1 MLTLFRQNTIA
12 TVAALVL
19 LAFLLT
25 LPALGQPPAPE
36 ELGHFHRGLFFSWD
50 WMPLAYAAV
59 PKTYLILSV
68 GFHLLLGLY
77 ANFVVNR
84 EKFFARK
91 TYLTALCYLLLGAM
105 LPVFRVFSVQSLAA
119 LFLLM
124 ALARTFTLTGTPF
137 PRRSAY
143 DIGFLVG
150 LAVLFYF
157 PSIFFLFLFPF
168 VMMRFRTIMLQD
180 LVAGIL
186 GVLSPVYFA
195 ASWLYLSGKGGQVL
209 KPFLHLFLPVQ
220 TIRFPLFAALT
231 LGSLLWFFYALY
243 LVRKVAPRQAQLVRR
258 KFSTLTLFF
267 FFSVWTGLF
276 APVFP
281 STSWVLVLPSLS
293 MLLSL
298 TLQQQSE
305 KYNTF
310 TLLLVLALLVAVQWL
325 L

>member
-1 MLTLFRQNTIA
+1 MLALFRQNNIA
-12 TVAALVL
+12 TLAALLL
-19 LAFLLT
+19 LALLLT
-25 LPALGQPPAPE
+25 IPALCHLPAATDLSN
-36 ELGHFHRGLFFSWD
+36 FHRGLFFTWE
-50 WMPLAYAAV
+50 WMPLAFAAA
-59 PKTYLILSV
+59 PKTYIILSA

-105 LPVFRVFSVQSLAA
+105 LPVFRVFSVQSFAA

-157 PSIFFLFLFPF
+157 PSICFLLLFPF

-180 LVAGIL
+180 LAAGIL
-186 GVLSPVYFA
+186 GVFSPVYFA
-195 ASWLYLSGKGGQVL
+195 AAWLYLSGKGEQVL

-220 TIRFPLFAALT
+220 TIRFPLFVAFT
-231 LGSLLWFFYALY
+231 LGSLVWFFYALY
-243 LVRKVAPRQAQLVRR
+243 LVRKVAPRQAQLTRR
-258 KFSTLTLFF
+258 KFSTLILFF
-267 FFSVWTGLF
+267 FFSVWAGLF

-281 STSWVLVLPSLS
+281 STTWVLVLPSFS

-310 TLLLVLALLVAVQWL
+310 TLLLLLALLLAVQWL
-325 L
+325 H

>member
-1 MLTLFRQNTIA
+1 VLALFRQNTIA
-12 TVAALVL
+12 TVAALL
-19 LAFLLT
+19 LFALLLT
-25 LPALGQPPAPE
+25 VHALGHLPAAA
-36 ELGHFHRGLFFSWD
+36 ELGSFHRGLFFTWD
-50 WMPLAYAAV
+50 WMPLAFAAA
-59 PKTYLILSV
+59 PKTYIVLSA

-77 ANFVVNR
+77 ANFLVNR
-84 EKFFARK
+84 EKFYSRK

-124 ALARTFTLTGTPF
+124 ALARTFTLTGTPY

-150 LAVLFYF
+150 LAVLCYF
-157 PSIFFLFLFPF
+157 PSVVFLFLFPF

-186 GVLSPVYFA
+186 GILSPLYFA
-195 ASWLYLSGKGGQVL
+195 AALLYLSGKGELVL
-209 KPFLHLFLPVQ
+209 QPFLHLFLPVQ

-231 LGSLLWFFYALY
+231 LGSLVWLFYALY
-243 LVRKVAPRQAQLVRR
+243 LVRKVAPRQPLLVRR
-258 KFSTLTLFF
+258 KFSTLSLFF
-267 FFSVWTGLF
+267 FFSVLAGLF

-281 STSWVLVLPSLS
+281 SAAWVLVLPSFS
-293 MLLSL
+293 ILLSL